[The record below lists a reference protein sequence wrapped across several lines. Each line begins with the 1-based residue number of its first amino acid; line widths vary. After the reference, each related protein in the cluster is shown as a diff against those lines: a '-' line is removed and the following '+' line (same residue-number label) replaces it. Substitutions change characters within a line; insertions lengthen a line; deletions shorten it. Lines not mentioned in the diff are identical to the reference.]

1 MGNVTRATGATVNVG
16 QYICTAGTS
25 EDVRLTGVTVYF
37 GNTGSAANSYQNAAL
52 YDGATQLGSTL
63 STVAS
68 SSNSFNFDLTIPKNA
83 TKVLQLKAFITSGAS
98 GTVSSS
104 FFSYN
109 YTGKDSGT
117 SNTGSTVTGQNVAV
131 GSASATITAVSDATT
146 ISKIYGPGQT
156 NLQLGKWKVSASND
170 AVTLNKITFTTGY
183 SNASGDATT
192 LGTYSSLA
200 LYDGATKLG
209 DANYVAGNVVFTGL
223 TLPIDMDSYKV
234 LTLKG
239 STNASGVISNNTT
252 TAFSVK
258 SNSNT
263 DMEAR
268 SGAGALLAATDIN
281 GGALNRLATSTS
293 YIYHDAYPTAVAVN
307 LSSPF
312 EIGSR
317 AQIFKYTVTNNGTR
331 DLRISTTTVSVN
343 VTGMV
348 AAGSTG
354 TGTIGNWR
362 LYEDNGAG
370 GLGTYLAVTTTEGLA
385 GGAAAVA
392 VADYASSGYQTDGGI
407 DLVFGPAN
415 DQNSLLD
422 SFLVSPSTA
431 RTFIVTAD
439 TQSVGNGKTTYSL
452 NITLSGKI
460 TGTTGWS
467 GTAWNTGNLL
477 YAYTPTGGAEA
488 TGFSASDSYDV
499 LGNSLTRS
507 F

>member
-1 MGNVTRATGATVNVG
+1 MAAATQYNLSSYINLTSGQTKVLEVLGNIDSTATSGNSYQVGLGNFYAKRLSTLDFADNLPSAVNTSTQGNQLTVNTTALTCNKDTSMGNVTRATGATVNVG

-223 TLPIDMDSYKV
+223 T
-234 LTLKG
+234 
-239 STNASGVISNNTT
+239 
-252 TAFSVK
+252 
-258 SNSNT
+258 
-263 DMEAR
+263 
-268 SGAGALLAATDIN
+268 
-281 GGALNRLATSTS
+281 
-293 YIYHDAYPTAVAVN
+293 
-307 LSSPF
+307 
-312 EIGSR
+312 
-317 AQIFKYTVTNNGTR
+317 
-331 DLRISTTTVSVN
+331 
-343 VTGMV
+343 
-348 AAGSTG
+348 
-354 TGTIGNWR
+354 
-362 LYEDNGAG
+362 
-370 GLGTYLAVTTTEGLA
+370 
-385 GGAAAVA
+385 
-392 VADYASSGYQTDGGI
+392 
-407 DLVFGPAN
+407 
-415 DQNSLLD
+415 
-422 SFLVSPSTA
+422 PS
-431 RTFIVTAD
+431 
-439 TQSVGNGKTTYSL
+439 
-452 NITLSGKI
+452 
-460 TGTTGWS
+460 
-467 GTAWNTGNLL
+467 
-477 YAYTPTGGAEA
+477 
-488 TGFSASDSYDV
+488 
-499 LGNSLTRS
+499 
-507 F
+507 